1 MSPVVRQLRDFA
13 VAAFVALLIATAAFV
28 AVRNREL
35 NARQVEL
42 AARALDAVNTDRPT
56 PPDVRAVLVSAARPS
71 EKHATLRH
79 RDVVEWRADASFDP
93 AAWRPLVA
101 GGSVDDKL
109 IYDAASRLDR
119 AAEAACAK
127 AKFTVE
133 SFIGRFHATAPI
145 AKLLRS
151 RVAQQSC
158 STRER
163 FEEMLRDSSGR
174 AIAVGP
180 ITKGRGDIV
189 VAITT
194 PASPAPYPWLVIIG
208 VFGLGAAIA
217 AAGALAGGG
226 AAGTRRTAKAKLGT
240 LAGISTLAVPC
251 VLWGAPIATTAI
263 LILGSA
269 LALAQHAGL
278 TDRMAGGMKTH
289 RTALSFLA
297 PAAVSMLLLVAAP
310 FVIGLVLGFYDHHSG
325 EWTFVGL
332 DNFGEILSGGGRSL
346 DDPLNFW
353 FILGVTVLW
362 TVANVALHVTLGVV
376 LALALSR
383 TWLRGKGV
391 LRMLFILPWAVPNYI
406 TALIWRGIF
415 ENEHGAMASIL
426 DYCGLENIDWFGS
439 WATSFSANVI
449 TNTWLGFPFM
459 MVVALGALETIPKE
473 LYEAASVDGASA
485 WQRFRH
491 ITLPHLRPA
500 LGPAV
505 ALGSIWTF
513 NMFNVIFLVSKGDP
527 GGSTNILVTDAYRW
541 AFERGER
548 YGMAAAYATIIFLI
562 LLLWTVFGT
571 RIVRSKESS

>member
-1 MSPVVRQLRDFA
+1 MIRQLRDFA
-13 VAAFVALLIATAAFV
+13 IAGFIALLIATAAFV

-35 NARQVEL
+35 SARQVEL
-42 AARALDAVNTDRPT
+42 ATRSLDAVVAGRPT
-56 PPDVRAVLVSAARPS
+56 PPDVHAVIVSAARPS
-71 EKHATLRH
+71 EKHPTLR
-79 RDVVEWRADASFDP
+79 RREVLEWPASTG
-93 AAWRPLVA
+93 WRPLAA
-101 GGSVDDKL
+101 GGSPDDKL
-109 IYDAASRLDR
+109 IYDAAARLDR
-119 AAEAACAK
+119 NAETSCAS
-127 AKFTVE
+127 ARAGGE
-133 SFIGRFHATAPI
+133 ALIRQFHLGDRLAR
-145 AKLLRS
+145 LLR
-151 RVAQQSC
+151 
-158 STRER
+158 TRIAADACTGRLR
-163 FEEMLRDSSGR
+163 FQEMLRDSTGR

-180 ITKGRGDIV
+180 IDRATAPRHGDIAI
-189 VAITT
+189 AITT
-194 PASPAPYPWLVIIG
+194 PTAPAPYPWLVIIG
-208 VFGLGAAIA
+208 VFGLGAALA
-217 AAGALAGGG
+217 AAGALAAGG
-226 AAGTRRTAKAKLGT
+226 AAGARRKAELGT
-240 LAGISTLAVPC
+240 FAGIGVLAIPC
-251 VLWGAPIATTAI
+251 ILWGAPIATTAI
-263 LILGSA
+263 LILGAA

-278 TDRMAGGMKTH
+278 TDRTMRGLKTH

-310 FVIGLVLGFYDHHSG
+310 FVIGLVLGFYDHHQG
-325 EWTFVGL
+325 QWTFVGL
-332 DNFGEILSGGGRSL
+332 DNFGEILSGGGRPL

-362 TVANVALHVTLGVV
+362 TIANVALHVSLGVI

-383 TWLRGKGV
+383 SWLRGKGV

-406 TALIWRGIF
+406 TALIWKGIF

-426 DYCGLENIDWFGS
+426 EYCGLENVDWFGS

-491 ITLPHLRPA
+491 ITMPHLKPA

-571 RIVRSKESS
+571 RIVRSKGETS